1 MPGASSKQFLW
12 VALVSHGEV
21 ALNTEHLVQAERPST
36 VQGAVTRSWQSS
48 RSKSRVPPHSPSCW
62 GGPAVSAGVGAPEK
76 PPEQPPNGC
85 STARI
90 FRNLSGPSA
99 PSSLRTAS
107 RCLHNSSPCQ
117 PPAGPAPDWPNAP
130 CAPSWRSVA
139 LHRDL
144 YVVHDLPGAT
154 EIPQNPRS
162 SSGRCLAV
170 LMSLKMPPH
179 TGAVCHRNQTRTGE
193 SGQRTEQ
200 HEGGSINYLWAFRL
214 S

>member
-21 ALNTEHLVQAERPST
+21 ALNTEHLVVQAERPST

-90 FRNLSGPSA
+90 FRTSVFSNLTFLFNGVLVSFFSFSFLFPILAFHKG
-99 PSSLRTAS
+99 
-107 RCLHNSSPCQ
+107 
-117 PPAGPAPDWPNAP
+117 
-130 CAPSWRSVA
+130 
-139 LHRDL
+139 RDRVKDENFGL
-144 YVVHDLPGAT
+144 NKPFT
-154 EIPQNPRS
+154 
-162 SSGRCLAV
+162 
-170 LMSLKMPPH
+170 
-179 TGAVCHRNQTRTGE
+179 
-193 SGQRTEQ
+193 
-200 HEGGSINYLWAFRL
+200 
-214 S
+214 